1 MEFSWES
8 DQDIVKK
15 SCFEIV
21 CSDDLNDLR
30 LGASLKHDCLQ
41 CRSKWSDCS
50 GHYGHFRFPIVPLLH
65 PLMLSTTRKD
75 LKRWGFKEKIKIS
88 QNSLQILKER
98 EWKVLTFYDIEGF
111 ISNKIEEDDEFQ
123 PIIPWL
129 RWVLPISPPCL
140 RPTCYTPER
149 GTSLNDIT
157 HRLGSIIRM
166 SKALAQSVENN
177 PLNYAEHRRYA
188 IRAQLSYTL
197 LFFLPAGARESRELS
212 SLADRFK
219 GKQGRCRQSLL
230 GKRLTYSA
238 RSVITG
244 NPSLHLDELGVPFEI
259 AEKLTK
265 PIMVANFNYDYLSE
279 LLMKGQV
286 TYVERT
292 KMRFNPQYSKIS
304 LKISDVCHVK
314 LQDGWPIL
322 FNRQPSLWKS
332 SVQSLYVKRVVDKT
346 FQMNAEITPA
356 FNADCK

>member
-1 MEFSWES
+1 
-8 DQDIVKK
+8 
-15 SCFEIV
+15 
-21 CSDDLNDLR
+21 
-30 LGASLKHDCLQ
+30 
-41 CRSKWSDCS
+41 
-50 GHYGHFRFPIVPLLH
+50 
-65 PLMLSTTRKD
+65 
-75 LKRWGFKEKIKIS
+75 
-88 QNSLQILKER
+88 
-98 EWKVLTFYDIEGF
+98 
-111 ISNKIEEDDEFQ
+111 
-123 PIIPWL
+123 
-129 RWVLPISPPCL
+129 
-140 RPTCYTPER
+140 
-149 GTSLNDIT
+149 
-157 HRLGSIIRM
+157 M